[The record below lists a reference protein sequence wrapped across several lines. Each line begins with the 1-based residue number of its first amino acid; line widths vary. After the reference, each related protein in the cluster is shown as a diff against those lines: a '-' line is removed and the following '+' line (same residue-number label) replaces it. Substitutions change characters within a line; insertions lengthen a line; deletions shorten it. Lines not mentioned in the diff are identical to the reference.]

1 VFVEESRSWPRAL
14 AGGVAGTTAMT
25 LALALEAKFLPSE
38 DGLID
43 YDSSDHVVIA
53 ACAVLRRPVPRS
65 RRGRRR
71 IFRLVHWGYGSA
83 VALAYVPIR
92 RRSRSDVS
100 AAVAFGA
107 GCQAMAL
114 TLFPTLGK
122 TPPPWR
128 WQARVLLSSVSIHA
142 LYAAT
147 VARCTGQVVP
157 RRT

>member
-1 VFVEESRSWPRAL
+1 MERIGPWLRAL
-14 AGGVAGTTAMT
+14 FGGLAGTTAMT
-25 LALALEAKFLPSE
+25 AALALETKYFPSD

-43 YDSSDHVVIA
+43 YDGSDHVVIA

-92 RRSRSDVS
+92 RHSRSDLR
-100 AAVAFGA
+100 AAVTFGV

-128 WQARVLLSSVSIHA
+128 WQRRVLASSLSIHA
-142 LYAAT
+142 LYVAT
-147 VARCTGQVVP
+147 VAWISRNSRSSQL
-157 RRT
+157 R

>member
-1 VFVEESRSWPRAL
+1 MERIGPWLRAL
-14 AGGVAGTTAMT
+14 CGGLAGTTAMT
-25 LALALEAKFLPSE
+25 AALALETKYFPSD

-92 RRSRSDVS
+92 RRSRTDLQ
-100 AAVAFGA
+100 AAVTFGV

-128 WQARVLLSSVSIHA
+128 WQRRVLASSLSIHA
-142 LYAAT
+142 LYVAT
-147 VARCTGQVVP
+147 VAWISRNGRSSQV
-157 RRT
+157 R